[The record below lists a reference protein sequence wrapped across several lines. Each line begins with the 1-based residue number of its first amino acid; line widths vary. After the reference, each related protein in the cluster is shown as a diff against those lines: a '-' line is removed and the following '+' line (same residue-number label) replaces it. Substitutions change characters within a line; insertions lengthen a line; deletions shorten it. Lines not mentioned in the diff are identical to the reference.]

1 MTTVSA
7 TKRLCQGAKLFAPL
21 SGRAPSYTTPLV
33 LTNSNNNN
41 HNHNNGFNACQL
53 NSLASQFSVMRLSSS
68 SASPILSSS
77 SSFHSSA
84 AVDGAKAKPMA
95 VKIRPLEEL
104 PPVPKRPLTAWLEF
118 CRINRPMV
126 RRAQPTLGG
135 PELLKVMG
143 EMWKRVSPTE
153 KEKYTARARQRYED
167 YARAVEQ
174 WKASVSNEE
183 QAALTMAKREEKLA
197 KEKSE
202 MLARQRRE
210 KKQLREELGMPKR
223 PLSSYLRYY
232 MEQNE
237 LRLKTGAKADQ
248 AWRSEIVLK
257 FKKLPASELDRLKKQ
272 FDKDKKSYEVAM
284 ELWNKKMANDGRI
297 TQVK

>member
-1 MTTVSA
+1 MVDFFRRPFTCPFNVVSCRYFSTVCDLFLVISSFNSRTISIVTMTTVSA

-41 HNHNNGFNACQL
+41 HNHNNGFSACQL

-135 PELLKVMG
+135 PGSRGK
-143 EMWKRVSPTE
+143 
-153 KEKYTARARQRYED
+153 
-167 YARAVEQ
+167 
-174 WKASVSNEE
+174 
-183 QAALTMAKREEKLA
+183 
-197 KEKSE
+197 
-202 MLARQRRE
+202 
-210 KKQLREELGMPKR
+210 
-223 PLSSYLRYY
+223 
-232 MEQNE
+232 
-237 LRLKTGAKADQ
+237 
-248 AWRSEIVLK
+248 
-257 FKKLPASELDRLKKQ
+257 
-272 FDKDKKSYEVAM
+272 
-284 ELWNKKMANDGRI
+284 
-297 TQVK
+297 